1 MFLKKQVWLYNGE
14 CFSRGKGFYGIIDF
28 GNRVRLIVGY
38 CLMAEDLIRKHK
50 IRFRI
55 YNIICIIL
63 SILFTLAL
71 YFFVEGWGRGDG
83 SDASFGLTAALVF
96 LGIAVISYIT
106 LVLPGFIIHK
116 ILMWRDK

>member
-1 MFLKKQVWLYNGE
+1 
-14 CFSRGKGFYGIIDF
+14 
-28 GNRVRLIVGY
+28 
-38 CLMAEDLIRKHK
+38 MAENKVRKHK

-55 YNIICIIL
+55 YNIICIIG

-71 YFFVEGWGRGDG
+71 FFFVEGWGRGDG
-83 SDASFGLTAALVF
+83 SDATFGMTAALVF
-96 LGIAVISYIT
+96 LGIAVSAYIT

>member
-1 MFLKKQVWLYNGE
+1 
-14 CFSRGKGFYGIIDF
+14 
-28 GNRVRLIVGY
+28 
-38 CLMAEDLIRKHK
+38 MAEDLIRKHK

-55 YNIICIIL
+55 YNIICIVL

-71 YFFVEGWGRGDG
+71 YTFVEGWGRGDG

-96 LGIAVISYIT
+96 LGIAVVSYIT